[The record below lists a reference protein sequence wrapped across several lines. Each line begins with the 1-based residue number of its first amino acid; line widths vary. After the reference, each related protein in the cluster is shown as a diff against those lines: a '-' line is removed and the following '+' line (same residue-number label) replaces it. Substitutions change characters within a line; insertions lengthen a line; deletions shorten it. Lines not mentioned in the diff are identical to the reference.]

1 MIRAFIKATD
11 QILDP
16 ITRRVVWTALLS
28 GVGVFA
34 LLWAIVGAL
43 LLNTAFFTVGWI
55 NIIFNWFGGLA
66 TGALTWLLFPAAMS
80 AIISF
85 FLEAM
90 GAFTARTGW
99 QIGRPSLLSWSFS
112 HHI

>member
-1 MIRAFIKATD
+1 MIKAFIKATD

-55 NIIFNWFGGLA
+55 IA
-66 TGALTWLLFPAAMS
+66 
-80 AIISF
+80 
-85 FLEAM
+85 FLE
-90 GAFTARTGW
+90 
-99 QIGRPSLLSWSFS
+99 I
-112 HHI
+112 